1 MHVPDPDAVSVSAA
15 KRNPVGLN
23 MRAEKGSL
31 TAMGLMALLLMVIP
45 QTRSPS
51 SAGIVEMLERLLVG
65 NRDSGP
71 GKVQSEVRSTKIGG
85 RSVFRFTP
93 HRPAAPPALNS
104 YVSLTREHVQV
115 SRRVLSSRHLQHLR

>member
-1 MHVPDPDAVSVSAA
+1 MHGPDPEAVFVSAA

-45 QTRSPS
+45 QTTSPS

-71 GKVQSEVRSTKIGG
+71 GKVQSEVRRTKNG
-85 RSVFRFTP
+85 
-93 HRPAAPPALNS
+93 
-104 YVSLTREHVQV
+104 
-115 SRRVLSSRHLQHLR
+115 